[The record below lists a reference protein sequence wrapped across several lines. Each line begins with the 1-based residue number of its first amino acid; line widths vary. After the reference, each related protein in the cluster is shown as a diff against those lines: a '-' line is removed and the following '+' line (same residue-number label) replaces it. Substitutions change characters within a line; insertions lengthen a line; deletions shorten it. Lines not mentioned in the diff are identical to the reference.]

1 MADIA
6 NDLKERFD
14 WAMYQS
20 QEAYVVRPDG
30 RSFERSDRDEY
41 AIGVFKDLY
50 DSVDAMPLLL
60 LEETEKLRSVTP
72 EKFEEALVRGLDL
85 VGFEF
90 SPASATEFVESLN
103 RTVQR
108 DTACA

>member
-1 MADIA
+1 MTDIA
-6 NDLKERFD
+6 SDLKERFD

-20 QEAYVVRPDG
+20 QEAYVVLPDG

-50 DSVDAMPLLL
+50 DTVDAMPLPLI
-60 LEETEKLRSVTP
+60 EETEKLRSVVP
-72 EKFEEALVRGLDL
+72 EQFEEALVRGLDL

-90 SPASATEFVESLN
+90 SPANATEFVELLN

-108 DTACA
+108 DTASA